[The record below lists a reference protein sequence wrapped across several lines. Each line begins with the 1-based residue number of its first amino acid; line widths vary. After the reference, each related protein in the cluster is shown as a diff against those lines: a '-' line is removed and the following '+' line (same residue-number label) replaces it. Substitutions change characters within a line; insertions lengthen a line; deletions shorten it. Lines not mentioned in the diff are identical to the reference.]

1 MGFFRNI
8 SIRNKL
14 FLITLFAAG
23 VAVLGVSTAFVWNDI
38 RLIQESMEHRVRFLA
53 GLLAARSTASLEL
66 NQPEAAREVL
76 ASLREEPLFVSAV
89 IWSAQGKPFVHYAQ
103 TAYSPVPLQPQ
114 LEESL
119 VFTEGGHLDI
129 SVPIVGKN
137 ARLGTLSLRAS
148 MTELDRQIRRSI
160 LITAVVLSTS
170 FLLCIL
176 ISTWLQRYISVPIL
190 RLASAARAVSQ
201 DNDYSIRVQKLTGD
215 EIGTLYDGFNAMLA
229 QIQQR
234 DIELERH
241 RLHLEELVAERTQN
255 LEIKTR
261 EAMAASVAKSEFLA
275 NMSHEI
281 RTPLNGII
289 GLTQILLHSSLLPE
303 QREKLR
309 LILDSSDALLHIIND
324 ILDFSKIEAGRLALD
339 QVEFDLRDVLADS
352 LRPLAMRAHA
362 KDLEVT
368 CHVALDTPDYL
379 VGDPQRLRQVIT
391 NLVSNAIK
399 FTEHGEVGV
408 RVEVANHLS
417 SPLGGEGSGM
427 RGENLLPPPRFLS
440 FQCQGE
446 KGEGAQSGPTL
457 LEGPAILLHFAVSD
471 TGIGIAK
478 DQQQVIFEP
487 FTQADGSTTR
497 RFGGTGLGLTICTRL
512 VESLN
517 GKIWVESQPGKG
529 STFHFTAWLKRSS
542 PRAAPHHT
550 LFRRQL
556 ADLPVLVV
564 DDHPMNR
571 QVLKEMLEGWGMRPT
586 VLARP
591 SEALEWMA
599 QVSAAQQPLPAL
611 ALLDSRM
618 PEMDGFALA
627 EELRQRSLLAGTSI
641 VMLTSDD
648 SSDEQRCRDLGLAAY
663 LIKPIK
669 QSLLFNTILSIV
681 DLSRDL
687 RGAPVRDEIAVPSS
701 SGLPPEPAAGLG
713 YRLRILIAEDN
724 YINQQVAEHL
734 LTNMGHQV
742 STANNGK
749 EALAFIDGNDLD
761 LVLMDVQM
769 PEMGGIEATARIRE
783 RERSAGGHLPLVALT
798 AHAITGDRE
807 KCLLAGMDHYLS
819 KPVKEEEIVR
829 VLSEVQPLIEHHR
842 RFQAGLKQD
851 LQVQP

>member
-1 MGFFRNI
+1 
-8 SIRNKL
+8 
-14 FLITLFAAG
+14 
-23 VAVLGVSTAFVWNDI
+23 
-38 RLIQESMEHRVRFLA
+38 
-53 GLLAARSTASLEL
+53 
-66 NQPEAAREVL
+66 
-76 ASLREEPLFVSAV
+76 
-89 IWSAQGKPFVHYAQ
+89 
-103 TAYSPVPLQPQ
+103 
-114 LEESL
+114 
-119 VFTEGGHLDI
+119 
-129 SVPIVGKN
+129 
-137 ARLGTLSLRAS
+137 
-148 MTELDRQIRRSI
+148 
-160 LITAVVLSTS
+160 
-170 FLLCIL
+170 
-176 ISTWLQRYISVPIL
+176 
-190 RLASAARAVSQ
+190 
-201 DNDYSIRVQKLTGD
+201 
-215 EIGTLYDGFNAMLA
+215 
-229 QIQQR
+229 
-234 DIELERH
+234 
-241 RLHLEELVAERTQN
+241 
-255 LEIKTR
+255 
-261 EAMAASVAKSEFLA
+261 
-275 NMSHEI
+275 
-281 RTPLNGII
+281 
-289 GLTQILLHSSLLPE
+289 
-303 QREKLR
+303 
-309 LILDSSDALLHIIND
+309 
-324 ILDFSKIEAGRLALD
+324 
-339 QVEFDLRDVLADS
+339 
-352 LRPLAMRAHA
+352 
-362 KDLEVT
+362 
-368 CHVALDTPDYL
+368 
-379 VGDPQRLRQVIT
+379 
-391 NLVSNAIK
+391 
-399 FTEHGEVGV
+399 
-408 RVEVANHLS
+408 
-417 SPLGGEGSGM
+417 
-427 RGENLLPPPRFLS
+427 
-440 FQCQGE
+440 
-446 KGEGAQSGPTL
+446 L